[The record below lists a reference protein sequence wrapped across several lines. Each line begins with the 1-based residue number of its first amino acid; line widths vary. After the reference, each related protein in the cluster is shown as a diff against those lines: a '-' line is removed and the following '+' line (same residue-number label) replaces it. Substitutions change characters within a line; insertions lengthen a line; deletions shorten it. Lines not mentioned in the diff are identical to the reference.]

1 MKFSSGLDNFYAL
14 GFATTTSG
22 FSWSR
27 RHSQESALTGAN
39 TSPAS

>member
-14 GFATTTSG
+14 GFATNDV
-22 FSWSR
+22 R
-27 RHSQESALTGAN
+27 IQESALTGAN